1 MQRIAVPPLA
11 IRPQPP
17 SHTTLPAATHRAA
30 YRRLPLP
37 RSRLFADSRRSSS
50 APACK
55 HQPSAIRRPPSTVAV
70 RRNNTPKTP
79 SSQNPQHYCDQRT
92 GYCDYC
98 GFIVIGERGNG
109 WAVSRNV

>member
-11 IRPQPP
+11 IRRQPP

-37 RSRLFADSRRSSS
+37 RSRLLADSHRSSS

-79 SSQNPQHYCDQRT
+79 APKTPHYCDQRT

-98 GFIVIGERGNG
+98 GFIVIGERGNIWKAG
-109 WAVSRNV
+109 RCP